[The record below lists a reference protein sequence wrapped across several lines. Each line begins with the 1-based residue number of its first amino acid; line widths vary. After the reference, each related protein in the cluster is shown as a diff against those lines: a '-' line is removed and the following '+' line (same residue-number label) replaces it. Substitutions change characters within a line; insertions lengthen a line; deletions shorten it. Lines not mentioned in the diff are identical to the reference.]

1 MPGNCFDASSATVDT
16 SPFRSLPTTIGK
28 ATTSGRRSP
37 GPSFARLRLTGRRK
51 CDNWDGARRHAL
63 VFGVL
68 RIPLRLIDVHRIA
81 LYTAQ
86 FNGMYVEVLVSD
98 FDAGVGVG
106 DEVPVPRGAAVNT
119 SGRGEQQVAT
129 VVGQIH
135 QWVHPF
141 LATSCSG
148 RV

>member
-1 MPGNCFDASSATVDT
+1 MSS
-16 SPFRSLPTTIGK
+16 
-28 ATTSGRRSP
+28 RR
-37 GPSFARLRLTGRRK
+37 GWFGDEGHDR
-51 CDNWDGARRHAL
+51 DGACRHAL
-63 VFGVL
+63 VFRVL
-68 RIPLRLIDVHRIA
+68 RIPLGLIGVLRIA
-81 LYTAQ
+81 LGAAQ
-86 FNGMYVEVLVSD
+86 FNGMYVEVLVCD

-119 SGRGEQQVAT
+119 GGRGEQQVAT

-135 QWVHPF
+135 QWVYPF